1 MAATEHGGSSC
12 QAWGSPR
19 HLARRGIDEASA
31 THIPGC
37 GICQPVRKIRRPRH
51 RRPTAANAPTV
62 TARYDDHH
70 RSGDTARAQAHAAGH
85 VLLHALRIDDHASAQ
100 GSVDKEGLYV
110 PKIIST
116 AAVPGTK
123 TMTSP
128 FAQLIAEHACLEP
141 PPEDDRA
148 LKTPQPPMFAV
159 LRTDDPPVRAE
170 LSTKRQSVWPSEA
183 IRGHQRPSEAIRG
196 HQWTHL
202 PSLRAGIECLP
213 RGAATSYIPARAARA
228 ARTARARAIT
238 RDRTRPRR
246 CQ

>member
-19 HLARRGIDEASA
+19 HLARRSIDEASA

-196 HQWTHL
+196 HQR
-202 PSLRAGIECLP
+202 PSEAI
-213 RGAATSYIPARAARA
+213 RGHQRPSE
-228 ARTARARAIT
+228 AI
-238 RDRTRPRR
+238 RGHQRPSEAIRGH
-246 CQ
+246 QP